1 MSNQKISNIF
11 KDFNLMFI
19 DNKFN
24 EKGFVGFAIYPYA
37 DLLLCEEDEWYSFGF
52 YYSNTDNSRY
62 IVTGDTC
69 DLEFE
74 RDDGMMFYEYKTEK
88 IIDNWW
94 YYEWISYIELE

>member
-1 MSNQKISNIF
+1 MRQQ
-11 KDFNLMFI
+11 I
-19 DNKFN
+19 DLHYNN
-24 EKGFVGFAIYPYA
+24 VDTLNAYGEVH
-37 DLLLCEEDEWYSFGF
+37 
-52 YYSNTDNSRY
+52 
-62 IVTGDTC
+62 VTGDTC